1 VCVCVC
7 VHVYLGAFIEFGT
20 FNVLIRMD
28 SESVRTTVEREDHSI
43 SHSFFL
49 YLPIKEVVQ
58 ALTALKLYLKIV

>member
-1 VCVCVC
+1 
-7 VHVYLGAFIEFGT
+7 
-20 FNVLIRMD
+20 MD

-49 YLPIKEVVQ
+49 YLPIKEVFQ